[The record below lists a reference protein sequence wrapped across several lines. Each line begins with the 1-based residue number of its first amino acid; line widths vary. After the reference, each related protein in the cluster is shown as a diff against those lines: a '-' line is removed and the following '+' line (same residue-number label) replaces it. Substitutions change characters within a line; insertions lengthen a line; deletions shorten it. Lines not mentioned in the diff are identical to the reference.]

1 MWKWRFRLRDLLK
14 MMEPGFEPR
23 LVWFGNMNCKHCAV
37 ATARLLI
44 IKWKYLSSGGT
55 TAYSPGQCIPDFG
68 GTWKS
73 ETLIGS
79 SLSGAGMRLGLP
91 GAFTLCPVQVSVLTP
106 PRVVVGQ
113 MWLHPPT
120 HPFVA
125 LTNPQNP
132 LLLNMFL

>member
-1 MWKWRFRLRDLLK
+1 

-68 GTWKS
+68 GTWKP

-91 GAFTLCPVQVSVLTP
+91 GAFTPVSCPGQYTDPTTSGCWTDVATSAHSPFCGPDQSTKSLVAKYVLMKSIP
-106 PRVVVGQ
+106 C
-113 MWLHPPT
+113 
-120 HPFVA
+120 F
-125 LTNPQNP
+125 PQNKT
-132 LLLNMFL
+132 